1 MTEHEAYL
9 ALNLIP
15 NIGPIRVRRM
25 LDTFETPQAILSA
38 GNRDIQSVQGIG
50 PELAERITS
59 WEKTIDLEREL
70 RRIDELDLKI
80 LCLADDDY
88 PEMLKGIYDPPL
100 VLYVK
105 GELTPADRQGLAV
118 VGSRKTTHYGLSC
131 AKKLSFQLAHAGVT
145 ILSGLARGID
155 TAAHEGALAAKGRT
169 IAVLGSGLGKL
180 YPPENAELAE
190 RIAESGAVVSE
201 FPVDYPPDKQSFPLR
216 NRIVSGWSF
225 GVLVVEAAGRSGAL
239 ITANQAAEQGRSVY
253 AVPGPIDRPSSL
265 GANRLIQQGAKLV
278 LDGADVL
285 EDLETLFPM
294 GPSAPLFEEVS
305 NPAMNSLSEDEQ
317 KIYAAIGDDE
327 TSMDT
332 IIEGTGL
339 ASAVVSSTLMRLQ
352 IKRLVKQLPGQFFC
366 EVDLSN
372 LRRIAN
378 N

>member
-1 MTEHEAYL
+1 MTECEAYL

-25 LDTFETPQAILSA
+25 LEIFETPQRILSA
-38 GNRDIQSVQGIG
+38 SRSEIQAVRGIG
-50 PELAERITS
+50 PELAGTITAWER
-59 WEKTIDLEREL
+59 TIDLDREL
-70 RRIDELDLKI
+70 RRIDEMGLTI
-80 LCLADDDY
+80 VTLADDDY
-88 PEMLKGIYDPPL
+88 PSLLKGIYDPPL

-105 GELTPADRQGLAV
+105 GTLAAGDRQGLAV

-145 ILSGLARGID
+145 IISGLARGID

-169 IAVLGSGLGKL
+169 IAVIGSGHGKL

-190 RIAESGAVVSE
+190 LIAGSGAVVSE

-278 LDGADVL
+278 LDGADIL

-294 GPSAPLFEEVS
+294 APTSPQFDAVA
-305 NPAMNSLSEDEQ
+305 NPVVESLSDEE
-317 KIYAAIGDDE
+317 KAIYAAIEDE
-327 TSMDT
+327 ETQMDAL
-332 IIEGTGL
+332 IERTGL

-352 IKRLVKQLPGQFFC
+352 IKRLVKQLPGQHF
-366 EVDLSN
+366 VKL
-372 LRRIAN
+372 I
-378 N
+378 